1 MNTYSILMH
10 ASQVAAI
17 IPVLAGFMVYKR
29 LPDLSKRILFYTVF
43 TLALELLMYVLS
55 NLRLNNLAVIHFA
68 IPLDFYLMSLVF
80 LEEKL
85 LQNYKKLFWT
95 ALALIVVI
103 GVYETIWVNHLIS
116 FPSITIVVESML
128 LVAAV
133 FLYFNESLKVPSAI
147 PLSLQPL
154 FWVSC
159 AILVYYGFSV
169 FYFLLYNRIH
179 LENKIKIGSILH
191 SSFNTLYYILL
202 TIGIL
207 CKKERAI

>member
-1 MNTYSILMH
+1 M
-10 ASQVAAI
+10 
-17 IPVLAGFMVYKR
+17 
-29 LPDLSKRILFYTVF
+29 SKRILFYTAF
-43 TLALELLMYVLS
+43 TFSIELLMFILS
-55 NLRLNNLAVIHFA
+55 VFRIHNLALIHFA

-85 LQNYKKLFWT
+85 LQNFKKLFWT
-95 ALALIVVI
+95 ALALIVVV
-103 GVYETIWVNHLIS
+103 GVYETIWVNHLSS

-154 FWVSC
+154 FWVAC

-191 SSFNTLYYILL
+191 SSFNTLYYLLL
-202 TIGIL
+202 TIGII